1 MDTITKAVVAAAGVL
16 VWESKVHTAQC
27 IEVSCNVECIEVSVE
42 EYIALRS
49 TCMDLLE
56 REYSGIHSVLTRQL
70 QWVY

>member
-16 VWESKVHTAQC
+16 VWGSKVKLH
-27 IEVSCNVECIEVSVE
+27 SVLRSAAMWSVV

-49 TCMDLLE
+49 ICMDLLE